1 MLRLDRVTGARHA
14 VVLLL
19 VVAALPF
26 DAIVHD
32 LTFRHLV
39 THEVRLAANGF
50 THLGTAWAGGG
61 LLGVLALAGYRAQ
74 DAALTRASLGGLVGI
89 ALGSLVGQVA
99 KQTVCRGRP
108 GLLDGWG
115 VDNPGTKGLN
125 AAGRAAARRF
135 FHWPCLGDSR
145 FHSFPSGHATTAFT
159 VAAALACAAPSRRR
173 VGLLV
178 AGGVGVSRVFLNAH
192 FVSDVLGGAA
202 IGWWAA
208 EAGMALAGRLT
219 PVWVAP
225 VGWSAAVE
233 ADPRT
238 GVSSR

>member
-1 MLRLDRVTGARHA
+1 MLRLGRATGARHV

-26 DAIVHD
+26 DAIIHD
-32 LTFRHLV
+32 LTFRHAV

-61 LLGVLALAGYRAQ
+61 LLGALALAGYRAQ
-74 DAALTRASLGGLVGI
+74 DAALTRASLSGLVGI
-89 ALGSLVGQVA
+89 ALGSLVDQVA

-108 GLLDGWG
+108 GLFDGWG
-115 VDNPGTKGLN
+115 VDSPGTKGLD

-145 FHSFPSGHATTAFT
+145 FHGFPSGHATTAFS

-173 VGLLV
+173 VWLLV
-178 AGGVGVSRVFLNAH
+178 AGGVGASRVLLNAH

-202 IGWWAA
+202 IGWWAT

-219 PVWVAP
+219 PAWVAS
-225 VGWSAAVE
+225 VGWAAAVE
-233 ADPRT
+233 ADPRP